1 MNIIEITA
9 FLGWCTVINLSIYL
23 LSACFM
29 TVFKN
34 FTTKLHSKL
43 MGIDVTELPSLYF
56 KYMGNY
62 KIVIIVFNLVPYI
75 ALTLIA

>member
-1 MNIIEITA
+1 MNVIEIRD

-29 TVFKN
+29 IVFRN
-34 FTTKLHSKL
+34 FTTNLHSKL

-62 KIVIIVFNLVPYI
+62 KIMIIVFNLVPYI
-75 ALTLIA
+75 ALTVMA